1 LARIILLPKAGGGEG
16 FAASIT
22 QNASESETFAQ
33 RSASTLGTAIA
44 GRGGAVARIRNPL
57 GSWLL
62 GSGHEMGRRLRLRVQ
77 LLLAVLVTTANIVGS
92 VLTATLLLFVIP
104 GPSVLAPELNT
115 INYVWIPVYSA
126 VALVVGSVWGSTWV
140 LSSLRWSR
148 KDHPPTR
155 ADRISTLRI
164 PWKLTLISGV
174 LWVGG
179 TSFAMLMYGLVY
191 PDLIWKVGLTSAFS
205 GVIVCA
211 TTYLLTEFA
220 LRPAAARV
228 LTASPPRKATGV
240 GITARSILV
249 GGWGVAPVAGLM
261 IIAIFKLAGAEMTAD
276 ELAKA
281 ILFLGGIG
289 MIVGLI
295 LTWINTRAMVA
306 PIRTVTQAMRA
317 VQRGDLDHEVI
328 VFDGTELGLLQ
339 AGFNRMVHD
348 VRERQRIHDLFGRHV
363 GEDVAK
369 AAMNRQIELGGEVR
383 DVAVLFV
390 DLVGSTTMA
399 AERPPTEVV
408 DVLNRFF
415 DVVVAEV
422 HAHGGFVNKFEGDAA
437 LAIFGAPED
446 VPDAPGRA
454 LAAARV
460 MAARLHTEVPDALAG
475 IGVSA
480 GPAVAGNVGAAER
493 FEYTV
498 IGDPVN
504 EAARLTEEAKKVDG
518 RVVAAMRAVDAASPE
533 EAAHWQPLHEVHL
546 RGRLEPTLLAV
557 PL

>member
-1 LARIILLPKAGGGEG
+1 MARL
-16 FAASIT
+16 
-22 QNASESETFAQ
+22 
-33 RSASTLGTAIA
+33 
-44 GRGGAVARIRNPL
+44 RNPL

-62 GSGHEMGRRLRLRVQ
+62 GSSHEVGRGLRWRVQ
-77 LLLAVLVTTANIVGS
+77 LLLAVLVTAANVVGT
-92 VLTATLLLFVIP
+92 VLSTTLLLFVIP
-104 GPSVLAPELNT
+104 GRPLLTPELST
-115 INYVWIPVYSA
+115 INYVWLPAYSA
-126 VALVVGSVWGSTWV
+126 AALVVGSIWGTTWV
-140 LSSLRWSR
+140 MRSLRWSR
-148 KDHPPTR
+148 ERRPATR
-155 ADRISTLRI
+155 AERISTLRV
-164 PWKLTLISGV
+164 PWKLTLVSGV
-174 LWVGG
+174 LWAAG
-179 TSFAMLMYGLVY
+179 TAYATLIYGLVY
-191 PDLIWKVGLTSAFS
+191 PDLIWKVGFTLAFT
-205 GVIVCA
+205 GVVVSA

-220 LRPAAARV
+220 LRPAAARA
-228 LTASPPRKATGV
+228 LASSPPRKATGV

-261 IIAIFKLAGAEMTAD
+261 IIAIFNLAGAEMTSTQ
-276 ELAKA
+276 LARA
-281 ILFLGGIG
+281 ILFLGGLG

-306 PIRTVTQAMRA
+306 PIRTVTNAMRE
-317 VQRGDLDHEVI
+317 VQRGDLDHEVV

-348 VRERQRIHDLFGRHV
+348 VRERQRIRDLFGRHV

-369 AAMNRQIELGGEVR
+369 AALDRHIELGGEVR
-383 DVAVLFV
+383 DVAVLFI

-408 DVLNRFF
+408 DLLNRFF

-437 LAIFGAPED
+437 LAIFGAPEEL
-446 VPDAPGRA
+446 PDAAGRA

-460 MAARLHTEVPDALAG
+460 MAARLTSELPEALAG

-480 GPAVAGNVGAAER
+480 GPAVAGNVGAADR

-518 RVVAAMRAVDAASPE
+518 RVVAAMRAVDAASPA
-533 EAAHWQPLHEVHL
+533 EAAQWKQLHEVHL
-546 RGRLEPTLLAV
+546 RGRLEPTVLAV
-557 PL
+557 PR

>member
-1 LARIILLPKAGGGEG
+1 
-16 FAASIT
+16 
-22 QNASESETFAQ
+22 
-33 RSASTLGTAIA
+33 
-44 GRGGAVARIRNPL
+44 VARIRNPL

-62 GSGHEMGRRLRLRVQ
+62 GSGNEMGRRLRLRVQ
-77 LLLAVLVTTANIVGS
+77 LLLAILVTAANIVGS

-104 GPSVLAPELNT
+104 GPPVLVPEHNT
-115 INYVWIPVYSA
+115 INYIWIPVYSA
-126 VALVVGSVWGSTWV
+126 AALVVGTIWGTTWV
-140 LSSLRWSR
+140 MRSLSWSR
-148 KDHPPTR
+148 EHRPVTR

-164 PWKLTLISGV
+164 PWKMTLVSGS

-179 TSFAMLMYGLVY
+179 TIFSTLMYGLVN
-191 PDLIWKVGLTSAFS
+191 PDLIWKVGITSAFS
-205 GVIVCA
+205 GIIVCA

-228 LTASPPRKATGV
+228 LTSSPPRKATGV

-261 IIAIFKLAGAEMTAD
+261 IIAIFKLGGADMTAD
-276 ELAKA
+276 ELARA
-281 ILFLGGIG
+281 ILFLGGLG

-306 PIRTVTQAMRA
+306 PIRTVTNAMRA
-317 VQRGDLDHEVI
+317 VQRGDLEHEVI

-339 AGFNRMVHD
+339 TGFNRMVHD
-348 VRERQRIHDLFGRHV
+348 VRERQRIRDLFGRHV
-363 GEDVAK
+363 GEDVAQ
-369 AAMNRQIELGGEVR
+369 AALNRQIELGGEVR

-408 DVLNRFF
+408 GLLNRFF

-446 VPDAPGRA
+446 VPDAAGRA

-460 MAARLHTEVPDALAG
+460 MAARLHAEVPDALAG

-480 GPAVAGNVGAAER
+480 GPAVAGNVGAADR

-504 EAARLTEEAKKVDG
+504 EAARLTEEAKMIDG
-518 RVVAAMRAVDAASPE
+518 HVVAAKRAVDAASPD
-533 EAAHWQPLHEVHL
+533 EAMQWRDLHEVHL

-557 PL
+557 PR

>member
-1 LARIILLPKAGGGEG
+1 M
-16 FAASIT
+16 
-22 QNASESETFAQ
+22 
-33 RSASTLGTAIA
+33 
-44 GRGGAVARIRNPL
+44 ARIRNPL

-77 LLLAVLVTTANIVGS
+77 LLLAILVTTANIVGS

-115 INYVWIPVYSA
+115 INYIWIPVYSA

-140 LSSLRWSR
+140 LRSLRWSR
-148 KDHPPTR
+148 QDHPPTR

-191 PDLIWKVGLTSAFS
+191 PDLIWKVGFTSGFS

-240 GITARSILV
+240 GITARAILV

-276 ELAKA
+276 ELARA

-306 PIRTVTQAMRA
+306 PIRTVTNAMRA

-437 LAIFGAPED
+437 LAIFGAPENL
-446 VPDAPGRA
+446 PDAPGRA

-460 MAARLHTEVPDALAG
+460 MAARLHAEVPDALAG

-518 RVVAAMRAVDAASPE
+518 RVVAAMRAVEAASPE
-533 EAAHWQPLHEVHL
+533 EAARWQPMHEVHL

>member
-1 LARIILLPKAGGGEG
+1 M
-16 FAASIT
+16 
-22 QNASESETFAQ
+22 
-33 RSASTLGTAIA
+33 
-44 GRGGAVARIRNPL
+44 ARIRNPL

-62 GSGHEMGRRLRLRVQ
+62 GSGNEMGRRLRLRVQ
-77 LLLAVLVTTANIVGS
+77 LLLAILVTAANIVGS

-104 GPSVLAPELNT
+104 GPPVLTPATTT
-115 INYVWIPVYSA
+115 IAYIWIPVYSA
-126 VALVVGSVWGSTWV
+126 AALVVGSIWGTTWV
-140 LSSLRWSR
+140 MHSLAWSR
-148 KDHPPTR
+148 EHRPVTR
-155 ADRISTLRI
+155 TDRISTLRI
-164 PWKLTLISGV
+164 PWKMTLVSGV
-174 LWVGG
+174 LWAGG
-179 TSFAMLMYGLVY
+179 TILATIMYGLVH
-191 PDLIWKVGLTSAFS
+191 PDLIWKVGITSAFS
-205 GVIVCA
+205 GIIVCA

-261 IIAIFKLAGAEMTAD
+261 IIAVFKLGGAEMTAN
-276 ELAKA
+276 ELARA
-281 ILFLGGIG
+281 ILFLGGLG
-289 MIVGLI
+289 MVVGLI

-306 PIRTVTQAMRA
+306 PIRTVTNAMRA
-317 VQRGDLDHEVI
+317 VRHGDLDHEVI

-348 VRERQRIHDLFGRHV
+348 VRERQRIRDLFGRHV
-363 GEDVAK
+363 GEDVAQ
-369 AAMNRQIELGGEVR
+369 AALNREIELGGEVR

-390 DLVGSTTMA
+390 DLVGSTAMA

-437 LAIFGAPED
+437 LAIFGAPEN

-460 MAARLHTEVPDALAG
+460 MAARLHAEVPDALAG

-480 GPAVAGNVGAAER
+480 GPAVAGNVGAADR

-504 EAARLTEEAKKVDG
+504 EAARLTEEAKKTDG
-518 RVVAAMRAVDAASPE
+518 LVVAAMRAVEAASPA
-533 EAAHWQPLHEVHL
+533 EAAQWRSLHEVHL
-546 RGRLEPTLLAV
+546 RGRREPTLLAV
-557 PL
+557 PR

>member
-1 LARIILLPKAGGGEG
+1 MTI
-16 FAASIT
+16 
-22 QNASESETFAQ
+22 
-33 RSASTLGTAIA
+33 
-44 GRGGAVARIRNPL
+44 
-57 GSWLL
+57 
-62 GSGHEMGRRLRLRVQ
+62 
-77 LLLAVLVTTANIVGS
+77 LVTSANIVGS
-92 VLTATLLLFVIP
+92 VLTGTLLLFVIP
-104 GPSVLAPELNT
+104 GPPVLAPELNT
-115 INYVWIPVYSA
+115 INFLWIPIYSG
-126 VALVVGSVWGSTWV
+126 VALVLGSIWGTTWV
-140 LSSLRWSR
+140 MRSLRWSR
-148 KDHPPTR
+148 EHRPPTR

-164 PWKLTLISGV
+164 PWKMTLISGV
-174 LWVGG
+174 MWAGG
-179 TSFAMLMYGLVY
+179 TAFATLLYGRVE
-191 PDLIWKVGLTSAFS
+191 PDLVWKVGLTSAFS
-205 GVIVCA
+205 GVVVCA

-228 LTASPPRKATGV
+228 LTSSPPRKATGV

-249 GGWGVAPVAGLM
+249 GGWGVAPIAGLM
-261 IIAIFKLAGAEMTAD
+261 IIAVFDLAGAEMTATQ
-276 ELAKA
+276 LSKA

-306 PIRTVTQAMRA
+306 PIRTVTNAMRA
-317 VQRGDLDHEVI
+317 VQRGDLEHEVI

-348 VRERQRIHDLFGRHV
+348 VRERQRIRDLFGRHV

-369 AAMNRQIELGGEVR
+369 AALNHHIELGGEVR
-383 DVAVLFV
+383 DVAVLFI

-408 DVLNRFF
+408 DLLNRFF

-446 VPDAPGRA
+446 LPDAAGRA

-460 MAARLHTEVPDALAG
+460 MAVRLTDEVPEVLAG

-480 GPAVAGNVGAAER
+480 GPAVAGHVGAADR

-504 EAARLTEEAKKVDG
+504 EAARLTEEAKKTD
-518 RVVAAMRAVDAASPE
+518 RHVVAAMRAVEAASPS
-533 EAAHWQPLHEVHL
+533 EAAQWKSLHEVHL

-557 PL
+557 PR

>member
-1 LARIILLPKAGGGEG
+1 
-16 FAASIT
+16 
-22 QNASESETFAQ
+22 
-33 RSASTLGTAIA
+33 
-44 GRGGAVARIRNPL
+44 VARIRNPL

-62 GSGHEMGRRLRLRVQ
+62 GSGNEMGRRLRLRVQ
-77 LLLAVLVTTANIVGS
+77 LLLAILVTAANIVGS

-104 GPSVLAPELNT
+104 GPPVLVPEHNT
-115 INYVWIPVYSA
+115 INYIWIPVYSA
-126 VALVVGSVWGSTWV
+126 AALVVGTIWGTTWV
-140 LSSLRWSR
+140 MRSLSWSR
-148 KDHPPTR
+148 EHRPVTR

-164 PWKLTLISGV
+164 PWKMTLVSGS

-179 TSFAMLMYGLVY
+179 TIFSTLMYGLVN
-191 PDLIWKVGLTSAFS
+191 PDLIWKVGITSAFS
-205 GVIVCA
+205 GIIVCA

-228 LTASPPRKATGV
+228 LTSSPPRKATGV

-261 IIAIFKLAGAEMTAD
+261 IIAIFKLGGADMTAD
-276 ELAKA
+276 ELARA
-281 ILFLGGIG
+281 ILFLGGLG

-306 PIRTVTQAMRA
+306 PIRTVTNAMRA
-317 VQRGDLDHEVI
+317 VQRGDLEHEVI

-339 AGFNRMVHD
+339 TGFNRMVHD
-348 VRERQRIHDLFGRHV
+348 VRERQRIRDLFGRHV
-363 GEDVAK
+363 GEDVAQ
-369 AAMNRQIELGGEVR
+369 AALNRQIELGGEVR

-408 DVLNRFF
+408 GLLNRFF

-437 LAIFGAPED
+437 LAIYGAPED
-446 VPDAPGRA
+446 VPDAAGRA

-460 MAARLHTEVPDALAG
+460 MAARLHAEVPGALAG

-480 GPAVAGNVGAAER
+480 GPAVAGNVGAADR

-504 EAARLTEEAKKVDG
+504 EAARLTEEAKMIDG
-518 RVVAAMRAVDAASPE
+518 HVVAAKRAVDAASPD
-533 EAAHWQPLHEVHL
+533 EAMQWRDLHEVHL

-557 PL
+557 PR